1 MKRKLYFLCLI
12 ASLSSVALAQADSVQ
27 DELKAVPGNRIFISH
42 SQESGTFPLYLE
54 TGEATGE
61 CGIGLWLDGQLAMVL
76 YPQER
81 SVLYLSS
88 GSHELRASFEPL
100 PEKPQSE
107 EEKKHFKYCKKNK
120 PETLGFVKTIEGKPG
135 EQILAKVRSNQGYL
149 YRIKT
154 VRKDNQEKL

>member
-1 MKRKLYFLCLI
+1 M
-12 ASLSSVALAQADSVQ
+12 
-27 DELKAVPGNRIFISH
+27 
-42 SQESGTFPLYLE
+42 YLE

-120 PETLGFVKTIEGKPG
+120 PETLGFVKTIESKRG

-154 VRKDNQEKL
+154 VRKDSQEKL